1 MEVTLD
7 KNFQDSSLR
16 PDLVTKARGT
26 TYIIDVVVAYDSP
39 SHLEQAYKRKR
50 DKYDSL
56 GITLPLVVG
65 STGAW
70 IESND
75 DIKALL
81 GIHNNTWARFRRS
94 ARKMAIEGSM
104 EMIRTHLQT
113 RRNNDD
119 STGTPERQAETE
131 DEEDNLED
139 IVHSAHSV
147 NSVYNVN
154 SRNFEVVSIV

>member
-7 KNFQDSSLR
+7 KNLQDSSLR

-26 TYIIDVVVAYDSP
+26 TYIIDVVVTHDSP

-70 IESND
+70 IESID

-94 ARKMAIEGSM
+94 ARKMAIEESM

-119 STGTPERQAETE
+119 STGTPERQPDTE
-131 DEEDNLED
+131 DEEDNLEN
-139 IVHSAHSV
+139 IVHSL
-147 NSVYNVN
+147 NSVHNVSN
-154 SRNFEVVSIV
+154 GNFEMVSIV

>member
-7 KNFQDSSLR
+7 KNLQDSSLR

-39 SHLEQAYKRKR
+39 SRLEQAYKRKR

-70 IESND
+70 IESNN

-81 GIHNNTWARFRRS
+81 GIHTNTWARFRRA

-113 RRNNDD
+113 RRNKDD
-119 STGTPERQAETE
+119 STGTPERQPDTE
-131 DEEDNLED
+131 YEEDNLEN
-139 IVHSAHSV
+139 IVHSV
-147 NSVYNVN
+147 NSVHNVN
-154 SRNFEVVSIV
+154 NGNFEMVSIV